1 MQISVK
7 SDVKELQRKLKHAK
21 KQIPYAIKRGL
32 DATAFDLQR
41 NLKATLPKYV
51 HQPVKFTTAGIQ
63 VEKATKTKLIAE
75 VGFASKSFGRAIGSL
90 PQADYMKRLIE
101 GGVRKPE
108 SKAIA
113 VPYKKHM
120 KPNVKGNIPRGKIG
134 RLLGQT
140 DKYFSGEPVGK
151 KKGGGAGV
159 WKRIGKGRKEKIKM
173 QVVWKDKTD
182 YQKSYPFKALALNFI
197 KKNFR
202 NNFNNAIEYALKTAR

>member
-7 SDVKELQRKLKHAK
+7 TDVKELQRKLNHAK

-75 VGFASKSFGRAIGSL
+75 VGFASKTFGRTKGST

-101 GGVRKPE
+101 GGTRRPKGSAIPVPFPKNM
-108 SKAIA
+108 KANKA
-113 VPYKKHM
+113 
-120 KPNVKGNIPRGKIG
+120 GNIPRGKIN
-134 RLLGQT
+134 RLLA
-140 DKYFSGEPVGK
+140 DKEKYFSGEPKGVKRKGSAGIWKRTGKGK
-151 KKGGGAGV
+151 KA
-159 WKRIGKGRKEKIKM
+159 KIKM
-173 QVVWKDKTD
+173 VIAWEPKTD
-182 YQKSYPFKALALNFI
+182 YQKSYPFKRIATNFI

-202 NNFNNAIEYALKTAR
+202 KNFDDAIKHALKTAR